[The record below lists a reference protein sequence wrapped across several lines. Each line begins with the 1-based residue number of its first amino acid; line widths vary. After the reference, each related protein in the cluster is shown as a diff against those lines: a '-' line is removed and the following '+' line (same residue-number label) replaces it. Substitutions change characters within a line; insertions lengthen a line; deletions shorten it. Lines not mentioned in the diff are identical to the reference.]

1 MFKRWFGGGDGPE
14 EPEPRDQAEARE
26 RVRSGLERTRG
37 GALARL
43 GELFGAG
50 DIDDAT
56 WDELEERLIR
66 GDLGA
71 RTAAA
76 LVADLREQARYAG
89 VRRADELP
97 RLLRR
102 VMIRA
107 LERTPSGGAST
118 PAPDAPPDGSHVVLM
133 VGVNGS
139 GKTTTAAKLAA
150 RAAQDG
156 RSVLLVAADT
166 FRAAAIDQL
175 AAWAERLGVPIV
187 RGTPGGDPGAVV
199 FDALRSSAG
208 RAADLVLI
216 DTAGRLHTQRNLMA
230 ELQKVRRIVE
240 SAVPGAPHET
250 LLVLDATTGQNGL
263 AQAREFQA
271 AVAVTGVVLAKL
283 DSSARGGIAF
293 AVTRELGLP
302 IRFVGVGE
310 AVADLLPF
318 DAAAYVDGL
327 LAVEPA

>member
-1 MFKRWFGGGDGPE
+1 VFKRWFGGGDAPR
-14 EPEPRDQAEARE
+14 EPEPLEREAARE
-26 RVRSGLERTRG
+26 QVRSGLERTRG

-50 DIDDAT
+50 DIVEGT

-107 LERTPSGGAST
+107 LEQ
-118 PAPDAPPDGSHVVLM
+118 APDADGSDSTSDAPHEGPHIVLM

-150 RAAQDG
+150 HAAREG

-199 FDALRSSAG
+199 YDALRSGVG

-240 SAVPGAPHET
+240 TAVPGAPHET

-263 AQAREFQA
+263 AQAREFLA

-302 IRFVGVGE
+302 LRFVGVGE
-310 AVADLLPF
+310 GVADILPF

-327 LAVEPA
+327 LATEPA